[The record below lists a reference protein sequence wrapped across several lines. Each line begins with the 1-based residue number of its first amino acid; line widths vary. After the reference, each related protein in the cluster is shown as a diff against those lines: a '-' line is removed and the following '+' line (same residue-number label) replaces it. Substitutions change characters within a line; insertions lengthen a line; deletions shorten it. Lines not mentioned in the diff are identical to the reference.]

1 MEDWVVIRVL
11 SSSLLGWAFYF
22 YLLKGDQKL
31 SILLFGKNNEYV
43 EDLSVLVSMMHY
55 TRVTTI
61 NSVKGLSIE
70 ELDYL
75 PTSDSN
81 SIGMLLSHMAA
92 LEYYFQVNTFENR
105 ELTSEETKIWKNSLY
120 LDEERKNI
128 KGNDLSFY
136 LNTLQDVREKTL
148 NKFKTLNN
156 EWLYCTSTF
165 LNRPANN
172 LYKWFHVFEDE
183 LNHRGQIR
191 MIVKRIRS

>member
-1 MEDWVVIRVL
+1 M
-11 SSSLLGWAFYF
+11 
-22 YLLKGDQKL
+22 
-31 SILLFGKNNEYV
+31 SILLFGKNNEFE
-43 EDLSVLVSMMHY
+43 EDLSILVSMMHY

-61 NSVKGLSIE
+61 NAVKGLSKE

-81 SIGMLLSHMAA
+81 SIGMLLSHIAA

-105 ELTSEETKIWKNSLY
+105 ELTNEETAIWKDSLY
-120 LDEERKNI
+120 LGEGRKLI

-136 LNTLQDVREKTL
+136 LDTLQAVREQTL
-148 NKFKTLNN
+148 VKFKELNN
-156 EWLYCTSTF
+156 EWLYETSTF

-191 MIVKRIRS
+191 MIAKRLRK